1 MGDFSEDL
9 KIGIKAQDFLIK
21 ELEGELPGLKSIQ
34 GNFSNYDLVSNSG
47 YTIEV
52 KFDIKSKL
60 TNNIAIEYEFNN
72 NPSGLASTK
81 AVEWIHI
88 YYLKD
93 KWVYSRIKTDNLKAF
108 IRNNWKELRK
118 LKGGDRNDSKL
129 ILIKTEDFVNSFP
142 YREIS

>member
-60 TNNIAIEYEFNN
+60 TSNVAI
-72 NPSGLASTK
+72 
-81 AVEWIHI
+81 
-88 YYLKD
+88 
-93 KWVYSRIKTDNLKAF
+93 
-108 IRNNWKELRK
+108 
-118 LKGGDRNDSKL
+118 
-129 ILIKTEDFVNSFP
+129 
-142 YREIS
+142 

>member
-60 TNNIAIEYEFNN
+60 TSNVAIEYEFNN

>member
-1 MGDFSEDL
+1 MGSFSEDL

-21 ELEGELPGLKSIQ
+21 ELEGELPGLKSMQ

-81 AVEWIHI
+81 AIEWVHI

-118 LKGGDRNDSKL
+118 LKGGDRNNSKL
-129 ILIKTEDFVNSFP
+129 ILIKTEDFVNNFP
-142 YREIS
+142 YKEIS

>member
-60 TNNIAIEYEFNN
+60 TSNVAIEYEFNN

-129 ILIKTEDFVNSFP
+129 ILIKTEDFANNFP
-142 YREIS
+142 YKEIS

>member
-34 GNFSNYDLVSNSG
+34 DNFSNYDLVSNSG

-60 TNNIAIEYEFNN
+60 TSNVAIEYEFNN